1 MAKKLI
7 SLDDAQPAGSRLPA
21 AVRTDLNATYGRVK
35 TVNGQTPNAEGNVTI
50 EAAAPSDAELA
61 AAITTGETKTTLDSA
76 YARWAAANPRFT
88 AGFPEV
94 KGPGDTETAVVY
106 EAGSPAKAGW
116 QVRVKG
122 QGRMFHLTTHDNTF
136 TSNIMAFGM
145 DHGNSSFPTAILIAN
160 KAQSRGLHIH
170 QQSTITQSAS
180 YGLYVVNEST
190 ATSAAL
196 FENKV
201 AGAKAAL
208 AVVASAANPF
218 DQLMTWTSVAGFA
231 GCVRGDN
238 GWIDWRTAI
247 TPGRFTTAQR
257 PTGLGASTRG
267 TFIYDTDLDRL
278 VIYQGSSWRGVL
290 TRPATAPTA
299 IPDTSGVAD
308 LTALEAEV
316 NKLKAALREAQVIAA

>member
-7 SLDDAQPAGSRLPA
+7 SIDDSKTGEAALPD
-21 AVRTDLNATYGRVK
+21 AVNTALRATYGRVK
-35 TVNGQTPNAEGNVTI
+35 TVNGQTPNAEGNVAI
-50 EAAAPSDAELA
+50 EAAAPSDTQLA
-61 AAITTGETKTTLDSA
+61 AAVTTGETKTTLDST
-76 YARWAAANPRFT
+76 YARWSAATPRFT
-88 AGFPEV
+88 GGFPEV
-94 KGPGDTETAVVY
+94 KADSNETAVVY
-106 EAGSPAKAGW
+106 EPGGTTKAGW

-122 QGRMFHLTTHDNTF
+122 QGRLFHLTTHDNTF

-190 ATSAAL
+190 ATAAAL

-278 VIYQGSSWRGVL
+278 VIYQGSTWRGVL

-308 LTALEAEV
+308 LAALEAEV